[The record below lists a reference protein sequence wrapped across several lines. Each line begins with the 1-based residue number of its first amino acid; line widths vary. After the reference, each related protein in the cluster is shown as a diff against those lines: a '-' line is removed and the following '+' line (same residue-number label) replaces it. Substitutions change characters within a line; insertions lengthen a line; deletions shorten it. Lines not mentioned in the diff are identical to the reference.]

1 MRNYAGSAMMLVTTM
16 VAAVGCY
23 TINLKVSGERAG
35 VELLRR
41 QLVADAREMRNLQ
54 AELRTRARF
63 PELQRWNDNV
73 LQMSAPAAG
82 QFLRSPIEL
91 AGYAAAPT
99 AAKPGIVYAVTTPE
113 AAAPVTAPLVT
124 VAYAAPAA
132 TDTAAPRLIR
142 AGYTAPQRAPAPVI
156 ERAPAPVIERAPTP
170 VIERAAP
177 ALIIDRAAPAQRSAP
192 VAEIVPP
199 ERAQKVRPEPT
210 RLARA
215 EPRPDSRPAARPAEP
230 RRAEPRKAAPA
241 RAEAPRAEAPAPGA
255 PIDLLPQGGQ

>member
-35 VELLRR
+35 VESLRR

-82 QFLRSPIEL
+82 QFLRSPVEL
-91 AGYAAAPT
+91 AGYAAAPV

-113 AAAPVTAPLVT
+113 AAVPVTAPLVT
-124 VAYAAPAA
+124 VVYAAPAA
-132 TDTAAPRLIR
+132 ADTAAPRLIR
-142 AGYTAPQRAPAPVI
+142 AGYVAPQRAPSPVVELATPTPRRAPV
-156 ERAPAPVIERAPTP
+156 V
-170 VIERAAP
+170 
-177 ALIIDRAAPAQRSAP
+177 
-192 VAEIVPP
+192 EIVPP
-199 ERAQKVRPEPT
+199 ERAQKVRPERT
-210 RLARA
+210 QLARA

-230 RRAEPRKAAPA
+230 RRPELRKAAPA
-241 RAEAPRAEAPAPGA
+241 KAEAPRAEATAPGA
-255 PIDLLPQGGQ
+255 PIDLLPQEGQ